1 MAFYS
6 SFSVANSAQSNCGI
20 TLGELKWKK
29 RVLIYNANSSKELND
44 LKTFAQYNRV
54 ALTER
59 KLLVIG
65 IVEQQPVVVFG
76 YPKCHVTLG
85 KLKPENKVTLIGLD
99 STIKAKYDTFD
110 SALIYSTIDKMPMR
124 KTELG
129 RYWELFL
136 KKHYCEYYFWHGK
149 QYLDL

>member
-1 MAFYS
+1 MKIIYFIIFILLKGFYS
-6 SFSVANSAQSNCGI
+6 TFTFANSAKNHCEI
-20 TLGELKWKK
+20 TLWELAWKS
-29 RVLIYNANSSKELND
+29 RVLVYKVQSKSELDD
-44 LKTFAQYNRV
+44 LYAFAEYEKV

-59 KLLVIG
+59 KLVVIG

-76 YPKCHVTLG
+76 YPKCHISLG
-85 KLKPENKVTLIGLD
+85 KLNPKTKVTLIGLD

-129 RYWELFL
+129 RY
-136 KKHYCEYYFWHGK
+136 
-149 QYLDL
+149 